1 MKNRWILAGIL
12 AILVVGFLVFQKVSA
27 DTAKPKLLTI
37 KHQTLEDSLSISG
50 KIAADE
56 DVTLRF
62 QTSGHLTWVGVK
74 TGDYVNKYQ
83 TIASLDQR
91 EVQDNLKKY
100 LNTYMSERWSFEQA
114 KEDYN
119 GSALTSSIRRILDKN
134 QFDLNSSVLD
144 VELKNLAVEYSNL
157 WTPIEGLVVNVD
169 APQAGVNITPTQA
182 TFEIINPKTI
192 YFSAT
197 ADQSDVIKL
206 TASQSAEIILDS
218 FPEKTV
224 TSRIKSIS
232 FIPKSG
238 ETGTVYEVK
247 MSLEPNDLYRL
258 GMTGD
263 VNFVLRSIPNTI
275 ALDTKLINTNPDKTK
290 YVWILE
296 DGKKVKRIVTLGE
309 VFDTQTQITSG
320 LNDGDKVFE

>member
-1 MKNRWILAGIL
+1 MKNRWVLAGIL

-37 KHQTLEDSLSISG
+37 KHQTLEETLSISG

-100 LNTYMSERWSFEQA
+100 LNTYMSERWNFEQA

-119 GSALTSSIRRILDKN
+119 GSAITSSIRRILDKN

-224 TSRIKSIS
+224 ASKIKSIS
-232 FIPKSG
+232 FVPKSG